1 MFHKPAQVGDD
12 ETGLAQIHSFRQ
24 TENRTNTPFVAKNLK
39 VLSRLNT
46 YFFLIYQDVLHTK
59 KYSIFDY
66 YCNGTFDFS
75 FILSQMSYNIQRTL
89 VYKSSEY

>member
-66 YCNGTFDFS
+66 FVMVHLTSHLFS
-75 FILSQMSYNIQRTL
+75 VSNELQYSKDIS
-89 VYKSSEY
+89 V